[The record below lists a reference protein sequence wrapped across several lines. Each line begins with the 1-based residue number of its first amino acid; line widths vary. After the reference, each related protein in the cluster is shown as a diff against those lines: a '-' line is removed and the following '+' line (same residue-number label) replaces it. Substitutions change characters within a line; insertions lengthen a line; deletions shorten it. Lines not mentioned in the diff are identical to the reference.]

1 MCNTPKRRDI
11 MSEYFGFKIDAS
23 SLPWSKGESYMQ
35 SAQAPKEQRLAELL
49 RALQMANL
57 EGARHC
63 FIALINAAPYLANH
77 VLMSQLS
84 SALQSSNMP
93 WAQKIGRELKSLGLK
108 VFDHATTLNP
118 KSIQKGSFQAAQKA
132 PRVDVQA

>member
-1 MCNTPKRRDI
+1 

-23 SLPWSKGESYMQ
+23 TLTWSKGESYMQ
-35 SAQAPKEQRLAELL
+35 SAHAPKEQKLAELL

-77 VLMSQLS
+77 ALMSQLS

-93 WAQKIGRELKSLGLK
+93 WAQKIGKEIKALGLK
-108 VFDHATTLNP
+108 VFDHSTTINP
-118 KSIQKGSFQAAQKA
+118 SIIHPSNFQAAQKA
-132 PRVDVQA
+132 PHVDIQA

>member
-1 MCNTPKRRDI
+1 

-23 SLPWSKGESYMQ
+23 TLPWSKGESYMQ
-35 SAQAPKEQRLAELL
+35 SAHAPKEQKLAELL

-77 VLMSQLS
+77 ALMSQLS

-93 WAQKIGRELKSLGLK
+93 WAQKIGKEIKALGLK
-108 VFDHATTLNP
+108 VFDHSTTINP
-118 KSIQKGSFQAAQKA
+118 SIIHPSNFQSAQKA
-132 PRVDVQA
+132 PHVDIQA

>member
-1 MCNTPKRRDI
+1 

-23 SLPWSKGESYMQ
+23 TLAWSKGESYMQ
-35 SAQAPKEQRLAELL
+35 SAHAPKEQKLAELL

-77 VLMSQLS
+77 ALMSQLS

-93 WAQKIGRELKSLGLK
+93 WAQKIGKEIKALGLK
-108 VFDHATTLNP
+108 VFDHSTTINP
-118 KSIQKGSFQAAQKA
+118 SIIHPSNFQAAQKA
-132 PRVDVQA
+132 PHVDIQA